1 MSQPLINITRKQAF
15 FFAVFLVLYE
25 SLTYVANDLIMP
37 GMLHVVRSFHASENN
52 VASSL
57 TLYVLGGA
65 SLQLILGP
73 ISDHLG
79 RRPVMLFGGAL
90 FFICTALIAL
100 AVSMHQFLIM
110 RFFEGMGLCF
120 IGVIGYAVLQ
130 EIFAEMDA
138 IRLIAMMTN
147 VAVLAPLLGP
157 VIGALLLQYVNW
169 RYIFLGIAALSLLA
183 WWGLWRFMPESIGQ
197 IKITGEEIKRV
208 RFSLKSMYANYAK
221 LFKSLPFVLGSVSFG
236 VVGVMCVSWIGLA
249 PVMLVTEAKLSLV
262 QYGLWQIPIFG
273 SFILANLVLVRL
285 TRLLSL
291 RRLIFLGASISV
303 FGLCCM
309 GFFPYFYGK
318 NYVWL
323 IPGTLIYFFGYG
335 ILASPMT
342 RYLLFITRVSKG
354 TASALFSMIFMSVQ
368 GIGLEIGNK
377 VYTTHNNIDFG
388 LYSVIIGFIFLCLFL
403 PSMLVTSKH
412 ENLNTL
418 NHHEKTSGKKDIVNQ
433 I

>member
-1 MSQPLINITRKQAF
+1 MSQPLINITRRQAL
-15 FFAVFLVLYE
+15 FFAIFLVLYE
-25 SLTYVANDLIMP
+25 FLTYVANDLIMP
-37 GMLHVVRSFHASENN
+37 GMLHVVQSFHASENN

-90 FFICTALIAL
+90 FCFCTTMIAF
-100 AVSMHQFLIM
+100 AVSMEQFLVM

-130 EIFAEMDA
+130 EIFDEMDA

-147 VAVLAPLLGP
+147 VAVIAPLLGP
-157 VIGALLLQYVNW
+157 LVGALLLHYVNW
-169 RYIFLGIAALSLLA
+169 RFIFLGIAVLSLLA
-183 WWGLWRFMPESIGQ
+183 WWGLWQFMPESVGQ
-197 IKITGEEIKRV
+197 IKKSGEEIKRV
-208 RFSLKSMYANYAK
+208 TFSLKTMHANYAQ
-221 LFKSLPFVLGSVSFG
+221 LFKSLPFILGSIAFG
-236 VVGVMCVSWIGLA
+236 VVGVMCVAWIGLA

-273 SFILANLVLVRL
+273 AFILANLVLVRL
-285 TRLLSL
+285 TRFLSI
-291 RRLIFLGASISV
+291 RRLIFIGAFISIL
-303 FGLCCM
+303 GLCCM
-309 GFFPYFYGK
+309 GLFPLFYGT

-342 RYLLFITRVSKG
+342 RYLLFITGVSKG

-377 VYTTHNNIDFG
+377 IYTSHHNVAFG
-388 LYSVIIGFIFLCLFL
+388 VYSVIVGLVFLCLFL
-403 PSMLVTSKH
+403 PTMLSK
-412 ENLNTL
+412 T
-418 NHHEKTSGKKDIVNQ
+418 K
-433 I
+433 